1 MKVSR
6 QTYFL
11 NCPLKTCIIDF
22 HHMRAAHLTTG
33 IQQEKYYGKTG
44 GVTSFTWVAVH
55 TGLGPVAHVCLT
67 VCTNVA

>member
-1 MKVSR
+1 MM
-6 QTYFL
+6 Y
-11 NCPLKTCIIDF
+11 F